1 MKCSISSRR
10 FFFVLILLN
19 LTAVPGF
26 SQAGQPVPY
35 YFPGASVNTDIVIAN
50 INTQTVTVTV
60 AFYQTSGELN
70 STTILLEPGKQTRLN
85 PTSVGLTTF
94 AGTIVVTSGFPVAV
108 SAR

>member
-10 FFFVLILLN
+10 FFFVLILLLN

-50 INTQTVTVTV
+50 IKISYIPRNQERSCLSLSRHWTRRR
-60 AFYQTSGELN
+60 
-70 STTILLEPGKQTRLN
+70 ST
-85 PTSVGLTTF
+85 
-94 AGTIVVTSGFPVAV
+94 
-108 SAR
+108 